1 MSATFRA
8 AVSLVALIGFYA
20 LTFALIGG
28 TIVGAYLLGG
38 HLAIMHWVMAAAA
51 AGGIV
56 VIGTLLSAA
65 FSRPQPLPGLD
76 ITPQDAPE
84 LWALVAG
91 ISAAA
96 DTAGP
101 AQIRLVSD
109 VNASVSE
116 DSRLF
121 GLIGGHRRMYLGVPL
136 LQGLNVNQLR
146 AVLAHEFGHYS
157 GAHTR
162 LGPIAYRGWNA
173 VVATMRQLQG
183 DDVNWLLRLYG
194 WVLRV
199 FAGLYVLMSLAMRRS
214 QEREADRFMVHCA
227 GRANAEAA
235 LREID
240 VIKAYWSFY
249 RERFLG
255 LAWEWDLAP
264 TADDFFGGFQRLL
277 AARAD
282 EREDLRG
289 KAPRA
294 EGSYLDT
301 HPPTAERI
309 AAMGTL
315 PEQTVSLPDDDRP
328 SSVLLPGFAAAA
340 AATAENAYVFGY
352 RERLEWDELVA
363 RACAMDDQRAADT
376 VYQAAAQL
384 AGEPRATL
392 ATVVTLSEVGRAA
405 ALVRTAAPHA
415 EKPFAE
421 VADEVFATLVRAAA
435 LHSGV
440 ARWQISWSGPF
451 ELVTAGGDA
460 FDANSI
466 GALLVEPESAPEAAA
481 RLGALG
487 IDVTAVGQVAVTPTT
502 EFGAIVGGIGDMKA
516 DATSYDVLVLENGL
530 ILAENPGATEVGG
543 WANLETL
550 VQFGSVA
557 ELAARHLFVPY
568 KSMAS
573 AKTSGWFTAKA
584 IITLND
590 GTKLTLKERMAS
602 DRLNDKSSDV
612 FKDYLDRAARL
623 RLILGNPLSPG
634 R

>member
-1 MSATFRA
+1 M
-8 AVSLVALIGFYA
+8 Y
-20 LTFALIGG
+20 
-28 TIVGAYLLGG
+28 
-38 HLAIMHWVMAAAA
+38 WVMGAAA

-65 FSRPQPLPGLD
+65 FSRPQPIPGLD
-76 ITPQDAPE
+76 ITPRGRPRIVGTRRRDLRRPPTQP
-84 LWALVAG
+84 ALRK
-91 ISAAA
+91 SAWSPMSMPLSAR
-96 DTAGP
+96 TRGS
-101 AQIRLVSD
+101 L
-109 VNASVSE
+109 
-116 DSRLF
+116 

-136 LQGLNVNQLR
+136 LQGLSVTQLR

-199 FAGLYVLMSLAMRRS
+199 FAGLYLLMSLAMRRS
-214 QEREADRFMVHCA
+214 QEREADRLMVHSPA
-227 GRANAEAA
+227 GRMPRLRCGRSTSSRRTGPSTGNGSSAWPGGGIWLRPPMISSAA
-235 LREID
+235 SNGCSR
-240 VIKAYWSFY
+240 
-249 RERFLG
+249 R
-255 LAWEWDLAP
+255 AP
-264 TADDFFGGFQRLL
+264 TNG
-277 AARAD
+277 
-282 EREDLRG
+282 DLRG

-309 AAMGTL
+309 AAMGAL

-328 SSVLLPGFAAAA
+328 SSALLPGFAAAA

-352 RERLEWDELVA
+352 RERLEWDEFVA
-363 RACAMDDQRAADT
+363 RAARWTTSAVQT
-376 VYQAAAQL
+376 LVYQAAAQL

-421 VADEVFATLVRAAA
+421 VADEVFAMLVRAAA

-487 IDVTAVGQVAVTPTT
+487 IDVTAVGEVAVTPTT